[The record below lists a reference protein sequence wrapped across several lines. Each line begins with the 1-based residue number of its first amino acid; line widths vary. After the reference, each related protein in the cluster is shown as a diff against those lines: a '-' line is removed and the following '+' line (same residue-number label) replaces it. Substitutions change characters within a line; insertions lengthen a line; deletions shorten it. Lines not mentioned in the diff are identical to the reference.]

1 MAFMAGKGY
10 ISHPWIFYQ
19 NGFLELDLV
28 ACSLTSTNYQGGEY
42 VEIMKVVL
50 FTVWELDGASKF

>member
-28 ACSLTSTNYQGGEY
+28 ACSLTSTNY
-42 VEIMKVVL
+42 
-50 FTVWELDGASKF
+50 